1 MNVFRKKDEDV
12 SIEEMDESDKSE
24 DDIIFLI

>member
-24 DDIIFLI
+24 DDINLMG